1 MNKHIFLFSTLVLIT
16 LLSCN
21 KSRYDQFELTE
32 SGLHFRIVSTGS
44 SKQINDGDIL
54 TLDLKYFSIKDSLL
68 FDSKRLGRPFMI
80 KVEKSEFKGDL
91 MEGFKLLHNGDSAQ
105 FILSADSF
113 FTKTLRGELPKE
125 FKKGSD
131 IKFAMRVKSVQ
142 TEKDF
147 KAMQQ
152 KEMDKRKDMA
162 EKNKQAEDSLIS
174 KYIAEQKI
182 TQKPDK
188 NGIYVIEKKK
198 GKGALVSKGDT
209 ILVHYRGSLLNGK
222 VFDSSY
228 DRGEPAKFPI
238 GIGMVISG
246 WDEAIPG
253 MHAGSE
259 ARLIIPSAK
268 AYGAMENERI
278 PAFSPLVFDIEIKK
292 VIKSAKP

>member
-1 MNKHIFLFSTLVLIT
+1 MNKHILLFSALVLIT

-21 KSRYDQFELTE
+21 KSRYDQFEITE
-32 SGLHFRIVSTGS
+32 SGLHYRIVSSGS

-91 MEGFKLLHNGDSAQ
+91 MEGFRLLHMGDSAQ

-113 FTKTLRGELPKE
+113 FTKSLRGELPKE

-131 IKFAMRVKSVQ
+131 MKFSLRVKAVQ
-142 TEKDF
+142 SEKDF

-152 KEMDKRKDMA
+152 KEMDKRKELA
-162 EKNKQAEDSLIS
+162 EKNKLAEDSLIS

-198 GKGALVSKGDT
+198 GKGGTVNKGDT
-209 ILVHYRGSLLNGK
+209 ILVHYRGSLLDGK

-238 GIGMVISG
+238 GIGMVIPG

-253 MHAGSE
+253 MRAGSE

-278 PAFSPLVFDIEIKK
+278 PAFSPLVFDIEIQK
-292 VIKSAKP
+292 VIKSGKP